1 MSLRLNTRHVGDV
14 AVIDLA
20 GRLTLGEGS
29 GAIREEVQGLL
40 TKGHKKIQMNLADVS
55 YIDSSGIGELVADFT
70 SMTNAG
76 GAMKLVGL
84 SRGVKEL
91 LRITKLNNIFEVH
104 QDEAGALSSFPS

>member
-14 AVIDLA
+14 AVIDVA

-40 TKGHKKIQMNLADVS
+40 NNGQKKILMNLADVS

-76 GAMKLVGL
+76 GALKLMGI
-84 SRGVKEL
+84 SKGVKEL
-91 LRITKLNNIFEVH
+91 LRVTKLTNIFEVH
-104 QDEAGALSSFPS
+104 QDEADGLSSFAS

>member
-1 MSLRLNTRHVGDV
+1 MSLILNTRHVGDV
-14 AVIDLA
+14 AVIDVA

-40 TKGHKKIQMNLADVS
+40 THGQKKILMNLADVS

-76 GAMKLVGL
+76 GALKLMGV

-91 LRITKLNNIFEVH
+91 LRVTKLTNIFEVH
-104 QDEAGALSSFPS
+104 QDEADALSSFAS